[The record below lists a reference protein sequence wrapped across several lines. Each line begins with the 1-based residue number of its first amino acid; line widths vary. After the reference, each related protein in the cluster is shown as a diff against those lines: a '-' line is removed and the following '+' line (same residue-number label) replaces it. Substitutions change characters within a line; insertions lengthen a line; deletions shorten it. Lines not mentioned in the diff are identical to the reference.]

1 MFPLYGIAY
10 LEAPSVYKTACVSV
24 LCGWRCIVHGVVC
37 VRVKYCGWSDLCV
50 HVYVCRCLVWYV
62 VQVSVVKSKHV
73 SVMVCL
79 SIDTTVCFL
88 NQSLVLS
95 LSHMRSHTHTHVLSI
110 DTPYLFH
117 ILICFAKSGCFS
129 HFCLHALPMESNFC
143 IHNSSAQW
151 GPCNEF
157 YLATM
162 FMFLQQW

>member
-1 MFPLYGIAY
+1 MFPLYGIVY

-50 HVYVCRCLVWYV
+50 RVYVCRCLVWYV

-95 LSHMRSHTHTHVLSI
+95 LSHMRSHTHTYFPLIRRTFSIYSFVLLKVDASHIFAYTRSQWRVIFVFTTAALSGGPAMNSI
-110 DTPYLFH
+110 
-117 ILICFAKSGCFS
+117 
-129 HFCLHALPMESNFC
+129 
-143 IHNSSAQW
+143 
-151 GPCNEF
+151 
-157 YLATM
+157 
-162 FMFLQQW
+162 